1 MRTNRLWIP
10 TGAVPDEPLSPDCE
24 GALVDAEGHV
34 VFQVNPE
41 SRKECADCG
50 AVIPSDRVLF
60 LCDTCINEAVS

>member
-1 MRTNRLWIP
+1 
-10 TGAVPDEPLSPDCE
+10 LSPDCE